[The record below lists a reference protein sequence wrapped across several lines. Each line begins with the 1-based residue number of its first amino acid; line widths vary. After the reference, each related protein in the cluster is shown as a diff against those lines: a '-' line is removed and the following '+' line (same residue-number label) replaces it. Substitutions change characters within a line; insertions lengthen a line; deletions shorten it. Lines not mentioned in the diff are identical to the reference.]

1 MKDTMTLTL
10 RKLFGPTLAVLVI
23 SVIALSTTYVTGA
36 DVTLLEK
43 GVKAKVDSAA
53 FAEAYYEEQIVPYIL
68 ENAQDLAEMD
78 AAIIVDSNSAG
89 AIYGNQDGPNAAY
102 SVPTMFTAIAGELK
116 GDLLVLEIEG
126 VETKV
131 YLQVG
136 PALNGT
142 AIRDVSGLV
151 NFGMFDNQLAY
162 QDVGTKL
169 NDKVRDLVL
178 SLVDKETL
186 TGKTL
191 NIVGA
196 FSLFNPAQY
205 MIVPV
210 ALEVVE

>member
-142 AIRDVSGLV
+142 AIRDVS
-151 NFGMFDNQLAY
+151 Y

-178 SLVDKETL
+178 SLVDKKTL